1 MKNMERLSFK
11 GIWEVLKHSFQG
23 FLDNKVAKLSGS
35 LAYYTLFSMA
45 PLLVVTISLSGIFFG
60 KDAIE
65 GKIYGQLEGFLGRDT
80 ALQLQLIIKNVSV
93 EGQNNL
99 AAIISI
105 VTLVIGATTIFAEIQ
120 DSINTIWG
128 LKPKPKRGWLKFLE
142 DRFLS
147 FSVLISLGFVLLV
160 SLAMSAII
168 EGFSTRL
175 LASYPG
181 ATVVAFFVINHSIT
195 LLVSVLTFG
204 VIFKVLPD
212 AKIKWRDVLA
222 GAIITALLFMLG
234 RFAIS
239 YYISKSNIGSIYGA
253 AGSLAI
259 ILLWT
264 YYSAMI
270 LYFGAEFTKAYAIK
284 YGSKIY
290 PSNYAVTTKVIEIE
304 TGHASVQEVE
314 EKDIVVKEK
323 Q

>member
-1 MKNMERLSFK
+1 MEQKLSFK
-11 GIWEVLKHSFQG
+11 GIWEVLKCSCQG

-45 PLLVVTISLSGIFFG
+45 PLLVVTISLCGIFLG

-65 GKIYGQLEGFLGRDT
+65 GKIYGQLEGFMGRDT
-80 ALQLQLIIKNVSV
+80 ALQLQQIIRNVSI
-93 EGQNNL
+93 EGQNKI

-105 VTLVIGATTIFAEIQ
+105 VTLVIGATTVFAEIQ
-120 DSINTIWG
+120 DSINSIWG
-128 LKPKPKRGWLKFLE
+128 LKPKPQKGWLKFLE

-168 EGFSTRL
+168 EGLSSRL

-181 ATVVAFFVINHSIT
+181 ATTVAFFIINHSIT
-195 LLVSVLTFG
+195 LVISVLTFA

-212 AKIKWRDVLA
+212 AKIKWKDVLA

-239 YYISKSNIGSIYGA
+239 YYISKSNIGSVYGT
-253 AGSLAI
+253 AGSLVI

-290 PSNYAVTTKVIEIE
+290 PSEYAVTTKIVEIE
-304 TGHASVQEVE
+304 TGQASVQDVE
-314 EKDIVVKEK
+314 HKDIIITEK
-323 Q
+323 K